1 VCLLAF
7 LPGATFLAFF
17 NNSQLERNG
26 KSLAELPIMSIK
38 NPTLSAA
45 GDLAH
50 FRHFSCFSSLF
61 TILPSTTV
69 ENVRQITPFY
79 AKQTQF
85 WKWQNEH
92 KHRYNKHLHDF
103 LLLTGAKKQTQFKAN
118 KAKNKPNSNPIQ
130 TQTNPIQTQ
139 SKPICSP
146 FSIFSWTA
154 AVKRLKYNQRYTRG
168 KNMTPIRNNLAAVV
182 ITLAAAIIC
191 RAEFQINTNTTNKQ
205 ENPAIAMD
213 GAGNFVVVWNS
224 YLQDKSSNGIFA
236 QRFDPNCSPLGEEI
250 QINTTSTGN
259 QKEPSVAMNTVG
271 NFIVV
276 WQGPGTAEADKE
288 DIFARRFDSNGRPL
302 GSEFRVNTNTNDKQ
316 LCPRAAMNNTGGFV
330 IVWESVNVPQ
340 EGKKAICSQLYES
353 NGLRIGT
360 EFVANDGP
368 SDGRYPDAA
377 MDAEGNFAVV
387 WMQDKSSNSIMGRL
401 YNADGSAKAEP
412 FEVSSIRF
420 SSVTQP
426 SISMSRQGE
435 FVVVWDGD
443 PELAGLDDIHARMF
457 DANGTAISEQFIVN
471 TTIEGSQQNPKV
483 AINSRRQ
490 FIVVW
495 DTKIDPDIN
504 EREIFAQR
512 YDSTGETIGD
522 EFQVNTY
529 TEADQKRPA
538 VAMGE
543 GRNFIT
549 TWQSYGQDGSSD
561 GVFGRTGQM
570 VGSADFNG
578 DGLVNFSDYCILAD
592 EWFEIGEPLTAD
604 LIEDN
609 KINER
614 DIAEFCYQWL
624 TTGY

>member
-1 VCLLAF
+1 
-7 LPGATFLAFF
+7 
-17 NNSQLERNG
+17 
-26 KSLAELPIMSIK
+26 
-38 NPTLSAA
+38 
-45 GDLAH
+45 
-50 FRHFSCFSSLF
+50 
-61 TILPSTTV
+61 
-69 ENVRQITPFY
+69 
-79 AKQTQF
+79 
-85 WKWQNEH
+85 
-92 KHRYNKHLHDF
+92 
-103 LLLTGAKKQTQFKAN
+103 
-118 KAKNKPNSNPIQ
+118 
-130 TQTNPIQTQ
+130 
-139 SKPICSP
+139 
-146 FSIFSWTA
+146 
-154 AVKRLKYNQRYTRG
+154 
-168 KNMTPIRNNLAAVV
+168 
-182 ITLAAAIIC
+182 
-191 RAEFQINTNTTNKQ
+191 
-205 ENPAIAMD
+205 
-213 GAGNFVVVWNS
+213 
-224 YLQDKSSNGIFA
+224 
-236 QRFDPNCSPLGEEI
+236 
-250 QINTTSTGN
+250 
-259 QKEPSVAMNTVG
+259 
-271 NFIVV
+271 
-276 WQGPGTAEADKE
+276 
-288 DIFARRFDSNGRPL
+288 
-302 GSEFRVNTNTNDKQ
+302 
-316 LCPRAAMNNTGGFV
+316 MNNTGGFV